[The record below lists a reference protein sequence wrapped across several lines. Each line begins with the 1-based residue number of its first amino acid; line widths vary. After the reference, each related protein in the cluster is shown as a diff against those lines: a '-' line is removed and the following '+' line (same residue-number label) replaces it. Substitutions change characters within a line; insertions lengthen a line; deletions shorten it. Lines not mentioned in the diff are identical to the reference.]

1 MFPNEKS
8 ISALLSTQ
16 AMFLSPLC
24 SASALTSVLKS
35 TSSRGQEMG
44 FLGSVGGFGQRACKC
59 EWRGVGYIW
68 PWLASRRSC
77 QKTERS
83 IGASL
88 KKKNNKKWKIAR
100 QGLKVG
106 LIKSRK
112 ARKHPD
118 RQINRYICRSPQVG
132 FQRYR
137 QKDKPTDTPTSCLS
151 LFINSADADAGALC
165 PPYRDG
171 RMKNKRAD
179 SCHPPSTDGLSE
191 CVGGSIKRRRGQ
203 AGRCYSGA
211 EECIS

>member
-1 MFPNEKS
+1 MWVTRSRIYLTLIGESPVMPKNRAIDRC
-8 ISALLSTQ
+8 IS
-16 AMFLSPLC
+16 
-24 SASALTSVLKS
+24 K
-35 TSSRGQEMG
+35 
-44 FLGSVGGFGQRACKC
+44 
-59 EWRGVGYIW
+59 
-68 PWLASRRSC
+68 
-77 QKTERS
+77 
-83 IGASL
+83 

-100 QGLKVG
+100 QSLKVG

-132 FQRYR
+132 FQRYG

-191 CVGGSIKRRRGQ
+191 CVGGSIKKKTGSGGQVLLRCRGM
-203 AGRCYSGA
+203 Y
-211 EECIS
+211 

>member
-24 SASALTSVLKS
+24 SASALTSVLKR

-44 FLGSVGGFGQRACKC
+44 FLGSVGSFGQRACKC

-118 RQINRYICRSPQVG
+118 RQIIDTYVEVLRWASR
-132 FQRYR
+132 
-137 QKDKPTDTPTSCLS
+137 DTDRKTSCLS

>member
-1 MFPNEKS
+1 MFNFPERNIYLS
-8 ISALLSTQ
+8 LVVNSSNVPVSALRL
-16 AMFLSPLC
+16 
-24 SASALTSVLKS
+24 
-35 TSSRGQEMG
+35 RGHPCRNTRAAEDKKWVFRFRWG
-44 FLGSVGGFGQRACKC
+44 FRQRACKC

-77 QKTERS
+77 QKNRAIDRCIS
-83 IGASL
+83 
-88 KKKNNKKWKIAR
+88 KKKINKNWKIAR

-132 FQRYR
+132 FKRYG

-151 LFINSADADAGALC
+151 LFINGEDADAGALC

-203 AGRCYSGA
+203 TGRCYSGA